1 MVQVKSLSLHFE
13 FQRRSKRRDEKDR
26 AKLLIQWTDL
36 FLFAA
41 PKRDE
46 IRMKRGRGNRGCK
59 KRMKS
64 TFM

>member
-13 FQRRSKRRDEKDR
+13 FQRRSKSRDEKDR

-46 IRMKRGRGNRGCK
+46 IRMKRGGETEGAKRG
-59 KRMKS
+59 
-64 TFM
+64 

>member
-41 PKRDE
+41 PNKRE
-46 IRMKRGRGNRGCK
+46 K
-59 KRMKS
+59 
-64 TFM
+64 F